1 MNKNIILAILIVS
14 SMILCS
20 CEKKNDTAT
29 VLSSNG
35 SSYTVVDYVDPDTG
49 VHYLLFKWGYGL
61 DVKPRYNS
69 DGTIM
74 VGEIRDETTK

>member
-1 MNKNIILAILIVS
+1 MNKNIILAILIAL

-20 CEKKNDTAT
+20 CETKNDTAT

-35 SSYTVVDYVDPDTG
+35 NSYTVVDYVDPDTG
-49 VHYLLFKWGYGL
+49 VHYLLFKWGYGF

-74 VGEIRDETTK
+74 VEEKLKGGE